1 VLAIF
6 VAGSKFYNLLKGI
19 VILNQYNFAAILNPA
34 AILNFNASKPFLLF
48 FFSSKSTSKT
58 NENDFYYIWQWQYT
72 NVHFWSVINF
82 LREKVPLCSPCRPVR
97 NFNLLHVI
105 ILQFCFVLITRAK
118 IKKKKLN
125 NFIIRTWQIHPFCR
139 VLCKFGRNI
148 LTE

>member
-1 VLAIF
+1 
-6 VAGSKFYNLLKGI
+6 
-19 VILNQYNFAAILNPA
+19 LNPA

-118 IKKKKLN
+118 IKKKKIEQFYYSNLAN
-125 NFIIRTWQIHPFCR
+125 SSILSGTMQIWPKYFNRIIMTWPPIF
-139 VLCKFGRNI
+139 LF
-148 LTE
+148 